1 MVQSAIT
8 ATQTAM
14 DNLTVKADKYFQSM
28 KDYGYIEAV
37 SGAGSI
43 QDLKHEMESISK
55 EIAKYMKVPFNKMH
69 EYTEKTIN
77 KELQG

>member
-1 MVQSAIT
+1 
-8 ATQTAM
+8 
-14 DNLTVKADKYFQSM
+14 M

-43 QDLKHEMESISK
+43 QDLKNEMESISK

-69 EYTEKTIN
+69 EYSEKTIN
-77 KELQG
+77 